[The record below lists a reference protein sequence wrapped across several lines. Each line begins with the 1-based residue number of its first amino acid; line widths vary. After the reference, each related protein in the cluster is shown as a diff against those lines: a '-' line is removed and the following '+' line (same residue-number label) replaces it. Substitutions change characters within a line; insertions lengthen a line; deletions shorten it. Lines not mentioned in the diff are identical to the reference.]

1 MKITSILIWAL
12 LVIFLVWIMNKSITI
27 ESMKQRRRSLHK
39 IQAIKAKDSLST
51 KQKTSGLSKSISN
64 PLFTSIVW

>member
-1 MKITSILIWAL
+1 MKINRILIWVL
-12 LVIFLVWIMNKSITI
+12 LVIFLVWIMNNSVTL

-39 IQAIKAKDSLST
+39 IQATKSKDSLST
-51 KQKTSGLSKSISN
+51 KQKASGLSKSIYN

>member
-1 MKITSILIWAL
+1 MNITILWVL
-12 LVIFLVWIMNKSITI
+12 LGIFLVWIMTRTITL
-27 ESMKQRRRSLHK
+27 ETMKQRRRSLHK

-51 KQKTSGLSKSISN
+51 KQKTSGITKSISN